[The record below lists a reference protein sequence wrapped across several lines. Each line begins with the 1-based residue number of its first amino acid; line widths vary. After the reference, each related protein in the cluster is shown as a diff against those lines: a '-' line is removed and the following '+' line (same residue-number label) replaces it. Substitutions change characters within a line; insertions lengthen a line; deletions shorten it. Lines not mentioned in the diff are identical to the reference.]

1 MEKSNEE
8 NTPICFSLWRV
19 AGLTLTNTV
28 NLAVFS
34 FSKQKTCDVSIFRW
48 HGKNV
53 SSVTFACWCRTT
65 PRQAWHGCAE
75 VTWESSSATTTTTTP
90 SPPAAVHNTSQEQ
103 DGDVYSCSFQEEKVS
118 ALQVVDAKV
127 RLGRISARIDC
138 SLTCLAGLG
147 QEKARLASLKLPS
160 LGMPSGVL
168 CLTLLPPDWVV
179 ARMPQVSSWITYSL
193 CLSHY

>member
-1 MEKSNEE
+1 MYLSSDGMAKTFLQLPLPAGVEPHHGRLGMAVQKSLE
-8 NTPICFSLWRV
+8 NLPLP
-19 AGLTLTNTV
+19 
-28 NLAVFS
+28 
-34 FSKQKTCDVSIFRW
+34 Q
-48 HGKNV
+48 
-53 SSVTFACWCRTT
+53 
-65 PRQAWHGCAE
+65 P
-75 VTWESSSATTTTTTP
+75 
-90 SPPAAVHNTSQEQ
+90 PPAAAHNTSQER

-138 SLTCLAGLG
+138 SLTSLAGLG

-160 LGMPSGVL
+160 LGMPSGGL
-168 CLTLLPPDWVV
+168 CLTLLSPDWVV

>member
-1 MEKSNEE
+1 MYLSSDDMVKTFLQLPLPAGVEPHHGRLGMAVQKSLE
-8 NTPICFSLWRV
+8 NLPLPQPPPPPPAPHPPT
-19 AGLTLTNTV
+19 
-28 NLAVFS
+28 
-34 FSKQKTCDVSIFRW
+34 
-48 HGKNV
+48 
-53 SSVTFACWCRTT
+53 
-65 PRQAWHGCAE
+65 
-75 VTWESSSATTTTTTP
+75 
-90 SPPAAVHNTSQEQ
+90 PPAAVHNTSQEQ